1 MVSDAQHEADAGP
14 SPSSAEERTGS
25 RRGLQWM
32 SLYVLLSVVLGAVGA
47 VVWRLIVHLPAY
59 TVQSDGKAV
68 TTQAGITQVFQSDA
82 WFAGIGAVSG
92 LLLGLLAWRW
102 FRTLGW
108 LVPVL
113 AGLAALVAGVACWQL
128 GSLLGPGPF
137 DQRLAAANP
146 GDVVPIGLELHAPV
160 ALALW
165 VMMAQLPVLIAAS
178 LLRDPEDPP
187 VRSAGGATAIP
198 LTDDAVSG
206 EDTAGASFETFLAP
220 GDDVWTVGHATAVPG
235 GPDAP
240 AAVSAP
246 EAREGQTP
254 ATTVDSTV
262 VGSAP
267 RDDPDPGAPS
277 VPHGDSANPV
287 RE

>member
-1 MVSDAQHEADAGP
+1 MVSDAEREVDAGL
-14 SPSSAEERTGS
+14 SPTSAEERAGS
-25 RRGLQWM
+25 RRSLQWT
-32 SLYVLLSVVLGAVGA
+32 SLHLLLSVVLGALGA
-47 VVWRLIVHLPAY
+47 VVWRLVVQLPAY

-68 TTQAGITQVFQSDA
+68 TTQAGITQVFQADA

-113 AGLAALVAGVACWQL
+113 AGLAALVSGVACWQL
-128 GSLLGPGPF
+128 GMLLGPGPF

-146 GDVVPIGLELHAPV
+146 GDLVPISLELHAPV

-187 VRSAGGATAIP
+187 VRSAGEVPAAP
-198 LTDDAVSG
+198 LTDGVDLVGEQPVGAPSAAFLTPGADALA
-206 EDTAGASFETFLAP
+206 AGDA
-220 GDDVWTVGHATAVPG
+220 TVVPVG
-235 GPDAP
+235 AEAP
-240 AAVSAP
+240 ASQVREPTSFDAAP
-246 EAREGQTP
+246 AGP
-254 ATTVDSTV
+254 A
-262 VGSAP
+262 P
-267 RDDPDPGAPS
+267 LDDPDPGGAPA
-277 VPHGDSANPV
+277 VPHLPQDESPDSA